1 MQMTVRERLLS
12 RAYAGQQ
19 VQLMRTAGGARVRRG
34 HLHFLGHGDSRFVF
48 VCENDTT
55 VTFSAEDV
63 VGISKTGSRI
73 TIK

>member
-1 MQMTVRERLLS
+1 MQMTVNERLIS
-12 RAYAGQQ
+12 RVYSGQP
-19 VQLMRTAGGARVRRG
+19 VSLMCTTGGARIRRG

-48 VCENDTT
+48 VCESDTT

-63 VGISKTGSRI
+63 VGISKTGNRI